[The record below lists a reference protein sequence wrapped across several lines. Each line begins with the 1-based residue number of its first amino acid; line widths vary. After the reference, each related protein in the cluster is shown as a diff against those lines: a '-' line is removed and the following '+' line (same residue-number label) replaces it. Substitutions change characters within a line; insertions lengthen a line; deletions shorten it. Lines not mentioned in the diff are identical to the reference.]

1 MRELEE
7 EEEEEEEKPLEDKSG
22 HQTEAY
28 SGLTCCDPL
37 LLLLDAA
44 VLSFGG
50 SLSALVLHTLTS
62 DLQLNLQQ
70 RCH

>member
-1 MRELEE
+1 MFLKNKYVREVEE
-7 EEEEEEEKPLEDKSG
+7 EEEEEEEKPSEDKSG

-44 VLSFGG
+44 VLSSG
-50 SLSALVLHTLTS
+50 SHYVLVLHALPESHT
-62 DLQLNLQQ
+62 DL
-70 RCH
+70 